1 MISTTIRL
9 DSDID
14 PVTLGS
20 RSGLLWHDQRV
31 SLAGIGEACRIPV
44 SRPTGGEDA
53 QEALVALAGTDEVQ
67 RPGTGPVGFS
77 AMPFDRTAG
86 AELIVPE
93 ILIGRGSEGRRWLTL
108 TSSSPATDADVAVA
122 LKKVGEVL
130 SRPVPTEP
138 EPTTMELT
146 SVVEP
151 EVWQKIV
158 GRAVSEINEG
168 KLNKVVLAREI
179 RLTTDH
185 AIDPAVVIDHL
196 RRTFAT
202 AILFQVD
209 GFLGASPELLAAR
222 TGDVVWA
229 HPLAGTAPR
238 GADAAQDAKLAAEL
252 LASTKDQWEHRVTI
266 SWLLD
271 TLLPFCSY
279 VDAEPEPTIVT
290 LANLFHLG
298 TRVEGRLSS
307 PPASILELVAALH
320 PTPAVGGD
328 PQDTAIQ
335 LIQEIE
341 QADRGLYAGPV
352 GWLDG
357 EGNGAFAVGIRS
369 ATVGQSNTDTDST
382 DMGNIYTVFSGV
394 GVVGDSDPL
403 AELAETRTKLQA
415 MLGALIRP

>member
-9 DSDID
+9 DPDID
-14 PVTLGS
+14 PVTLGA

-31 SLAGIGEACRIPV
+31 SLAGIGEACRIPI
-44 SRPTGGEDA
+44 SRPTGA
-53 QEALVALAGTDEVQ
+53 QRGQVTLTALAGPDEVQ

-77 AMPFDRTAG
+77 AMPFDRTAQ

-93 ILIGRGSEGRRWLTL
+93 LVIGSGSEGRRWLTL
-108 TSSSPATDADVAVA
+108 ISDSPATDADVQAGLRRVD
-122 LKKVGEVL
+122 EVL
-130 SRPVPTEP
+130 SRRVPAGP
-138 EPTTMELT
+138 DPTTMELT

-151 EVWQKIV
+151 EAWKSIV
-158 GRAVSEINEG
+158 GRAVSEINSG

-179 RLTTDH
+179 RLRTDH
-185 AIDPAVVIDHL
+185 AIDPAMVIDQL
-196 RRTFAT
+196 RKTFAS

-238 GADAAQDAKLAAEL
+238 GADAAEDAKLAAEL

-266 SWLLD
+266 RWLLD

-341 QADRGLYAGPV
+341 QAERGLYAGPV

-357 EGNGAFAVGIRS
+357 AGNGAFAVGIRS
-369 ATVGQSNTDTDST
+369 ATVEADNS
-382 DMGNIYTVFSGV
+382 YTVFSGV
-394 GVVGDSDPL
+394 GVVGDSDPE
-403 AELAETRTKLQA
+403 AELAETRTKLKA